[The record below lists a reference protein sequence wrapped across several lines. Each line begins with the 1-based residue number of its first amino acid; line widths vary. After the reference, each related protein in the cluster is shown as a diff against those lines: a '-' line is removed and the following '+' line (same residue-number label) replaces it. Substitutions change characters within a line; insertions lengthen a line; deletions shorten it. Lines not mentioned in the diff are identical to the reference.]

1 METTETLEISVDIMD
16 PIGFH
21 ANPNMLEMRLKNDLV
36 GKCKNA
42 YYVLGV
48 KEIVKSSPCTIN
60 FLDSRSNGSVSAVVR
75 VQALR
80 YFVGD
85 VVAGCTVMQKDNS
98 GKIFCS
104 KQMLLITIA
113 NGPYNSSMPVGAT
126 AIVRIT
132 AIHFA
137 PNSSTIAALG
147 ELFMFSPTLTVFRV
161 RAEDVDEAIIAPIR
175 TAAQEEFTARNP
187 QYCKIFANAWATPQS
202 LPEGAKQVN
211 LFELPTTGEFLVA
224 ADNRLDLTSG
234 ALAIYSNIPEGAIPR
249 DCESATM
256 AMYNLYGGFRNML
269 AAIRD
274 IEEEFKKN
282 PSNPPC
288 KSALIVIARSKLK

>member
-1 METTETLEISVDIMD
+1 M
-16 PIGFH
+16 
-21 ANPNMLEMRLKNDLV
+21 
-36 GKCKNA
+36 
-42 YYVLGV
+42 
-48 KEIVKSSPCTIN
+48 
-60 FLDSRSNGSVSAVVR
+60 
-75 VQALR
+75 
-80 YFVGD
+80 
-85 VVAGCTVMQKDNS
+85 
-98 GKIFCS
+98 
-104 KQMLLITIA
+104 
-113 NGPYNSSMPVGAT
+113 NSSCA
-126 AIVRIT
+126 
-132 AIHFA
+132 
-137 PNSSTIAALG
+137 
-147 ELFMFSPTLTVFRV
+147 
-161 RAEDVDEAIIAPIR
+161 
-175 TAAQEEFTARNP
+175 AAQEEFTARNP